1 MNGLA
6 NCTFFAGDASELIED
21 LGTQILPGCVA
32 VLNPPRS
39 GCERQVLEALAE
51 LQPRAIIYVSC
62 APETLARDLD
72 LLAGLGYQTQEV
84 QPVDM
89 FPQTPHIES
98 VARLLPAGEVTA
110 AKKR

>member
-6 NCTFFAGDASELIED
+6 NCTFLAGDAAELVED
-21 LGTQILPGCVA
+21 LVSQIPPGSVV

-51 LQPRAIIYVSC
+51 LQPRTLIYVSC

-72 LLAGLGYQTQEV
+72 ILAGLGYRTTAV

-89 FPQTPHIES
+89 VPQTPHVES
-98 VARLLPAGEVTA
+98 VTRLEPTGETKA
-110 AKKR
+110 SKKR